1 MHMAMSYID
10 TYVNMRKPMLFVDI
24 CDTIPSSFKLSDFAE
39 HFDDKGIDVVLLGWD
54 HISETVFDF
63 EDRIVSIKEELS
75 HKNCPVA
82 VMFMGLHAYTEEM
95 QKAVIDLHETTPHM
109 VFGYIGNHDS
119 LADLSQEFINIFE
132 IFD

>member
-1 MHMAMSYID
+1 
-10 TYVNMRKPMLFVDI
+10 MLFVDI
-24 CDTIPSSFKLSDFAE
+24 CDTIPSSFKLSDFAG

-75 HKNCPVA
+75 HKDRPVA

-95 QKAVIDLHETTPHM
+95 QKAVIDLHQTTHHM
-109 VFGYIGNHDS
+109 VFGYIGNHDGF
-119 LADLSQEFINIFE
+119 ADLSQEFINIFE